1 MPISVSCPCGARF
14 SVRGEW
20 AGRRSVCPQCGAT
33 LAVEAGGAY
42 VVEQPAKKAGAK
54 FAQRMK
60 NQPRY
65 KPGLWDFISP
75 YLAMWKVRLA
85 IALAI
90 LVPTLTTLVRL
101 GPVKARE
108 EWAQMSP
115 RVENDI
121 RDVMHK
127 GMVDHIEKAWT
138 QVNIGYESAFSKPRE
153 MPTIEGLV
161 LDAPTIMFSA
171 PEKVSFRGTVSMAIP
186 GKGGKAIS
194 MDMRGVCFTKA
205 RRVEGEI
212 SLGEPGEATLKI
224 SGHIADGAVVME

>member
-1 MPISVSCPCGARF
+1 MPSSVSCPCGARF
-14 SVRGEW
+14 SVKGEW

-65 KPGLWDFISP
+65 KPGMWDFISP

-90 LVPTLTTLVRL
+90 LVPTLTMLVKL

-121 RDVMHK
+121 RDVMQK
-127 GMVDHIEKAWT
+127 GMAEHVEKAWIE
-138 QVNIGYESAFSKPRE
+138 VSGGNEAVFPKPRE
-153 MPTIEGLV
+153 MPVIDALV
-161 LDAPTIMFSA
+161 VDAPTIMFRA
-171 PEKVSFRGTVSMAIP
+171 PDKVSFRGSVMMVIP
-186 GKGGKAIS
+186 GKAGKGSS
-194 MDMRGVCFTKA
+194 MNMHGECFIKT

-212 SLGEPGEATLKI
+212 SLGEGTLKI
-224 SGHIADGAVVME
+224 AGHIADGAVVME